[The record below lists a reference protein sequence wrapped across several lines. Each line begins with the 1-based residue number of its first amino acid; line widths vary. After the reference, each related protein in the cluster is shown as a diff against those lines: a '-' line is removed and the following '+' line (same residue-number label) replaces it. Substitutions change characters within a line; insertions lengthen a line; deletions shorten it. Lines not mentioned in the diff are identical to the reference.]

1 MRSTPDRLTE
11 ALKPDRVGLRFCQ
24 KLTDIHIQTR
34 LQIMSAKNELT
45 SMTVSLPST
54 QKDYVREQATA
65 TGCSTPSEY
74 IRRLI
79 HADQKAHEQEELEL
93 KILEGLDSPA
103 REMTGKEWSKLRQSL
118 RNKLAKKRKA
128 Q

>member
-1 MRSTPDRLTE
+1 
-11 ALKPDRVGLRFCQ
+11 
-24 KLTDIHIQTR
+24 
-34 LQIMSAKNELT
+34 MSGKNELT
-45 SMTVSLPST
+45 SMTVSLPSA
-54 QKDYVREQATA
+54 QKDYVREQAAA

-79 HADQKAHEQEELEL
+79 HADQRVHEKEELEL

-103 REMTGKEWSKLRQSL
+103 REMTGKEWSKLRQTL
-118 RNKLAKKRKA
+118 RAKLAKRRKA

>member
-1 MRSTPDRLTE
+1 MN
-11 ALKPDRVGLRFCQ
+11 G
-24 KLTDIHIQTR
+24 
-34 LQIMSAKNELT
+34 KNELT

-54 QKDYVREQATA
+54 QKEYVREQASA

-79 HADQKAHEQEELEL
+79 HADQKAHEQEDLEL

-103 REMTGKEWSKLRQSL
+103 REMTGKEWARLRQTL
-118 RNKLAKKRKA
+118 RTKLANKRRTR
-128 Q
+128 